1 MQHSRTRPWRRIR
14 TALIA
19 GAALLATGLSSA
31 PAQAAAGD
39 NPGAL
44 TPLTSSAELAKL
56 QLQEHRVP
64 ETSLDN
70 LAAQMGT
77 SVGVDTVLKSAN
89 HPMRNRAACAS
100 TESAAL
106 PVSPAATD
114 AYCWDTGD
122 ATTQSWLPQ
131 SVTTSGDA
139 DDDGMWG
146 TNKVILAGWT
156 HNDSKE
162 GEPAADDHLA
172 RVAFIDA
179 NDPANLKYRW
189 VLLVIPI
196 DGGTNYKK
204 LESHLGG
211 MVWYQDKLIV
221 TARNGADNNNA
232 LYIYDMS
239 RILQANVNSSAIGK
253 VSGGWSA
260 HGYQYVMPAIG
271 SYSTTGGACTDTSDN
286 AVPCFASISLDRTT
300 TPDSL
305 VATEWFTSSGSKGPA
320 RVWRYYFSTA
330 ADRPGYL
337 GINSSDV
344 ANVDEAYE
352 TKAVGLQ
359 GVLSH
364 NGNWYVDDARGGVGQ
379 HGILWRQNT
388 SGAMAAANCGTDQT
402 YACWGKHTE
411 SMSYWQST
419 GKVWT
424 LTEWAANA
432 AGEWKDPAV
441 PERVLFA
448 TPLSSIDSTL
458 HS

>member
-1 MQHSRTRPWRRIR
+1 MTPFRHLRQLRFRTV
-14 TALIA
+14 LIA
-19 GAALLATGLSSA
+19 TVALLTTTLGVA
-31 PAQAAAGD
+31 PAQAAPGD

-44 TPLTSSAELAKL
+44 TPLTSSTELNKL

-70 LAAQMGT
+70 LASLMGT

-89 HPMRNRAACAS
+89 HPMRNKAACAS

-106 PVSPAATD
+106 PVSPTASD
-114 AYCWDTGD
+114 AYCWDGGD

-156 HNDSKE
+156 HNDGKS
-162 GEPAADDHLA
+162 GEPTADDHLA

-179 NDPANLKYRW
+179 NDPNNLKYRW

-196 DGGTNYKK
+196 DGGSNYKK

-221 TARNGADNNNA
+221 TARNGAADNNA

-253 VSGGWSA
+253 VDGGWSA

-271 SYSTTGGACTDTSDN
+271 SYSLTGGACVSTNDDG
-286 AVPCFASISLDRTT
+286 VPCFASISLDRTS

-305 VATEWFTSSGSKGPA
+305 VATEWFSSGGSQAA

-330 ADRPGYL
+330 SDRPGFL
-337 GINSSDV
+337 GISTSGY
-344 ANVDEAYE
+344 ANADEAYE
-352 TKAVGLQ
+352 TRAVGLQ
-359 GVLSH
+359 GVIAH
-364 NGNWYVDDARGGVGQ
+364 DGKWYVDDARGGVGQ
-379 HGILWRQNT
+379 HGILWQQTT
-388 SGAMAAANCGTDQT
+388 SGAKAARDCGTDQT

-411 SMSYWQST
+411 SMSYWTST

-432 AGEWKDPAV
+432 DAKWEDPAI
-441 PERVLFA
+441 PERVLYA
-448 TPLSSIDSTL
+448 TPLSSIDSAL
-458 HS
+458 RS